1 MSIESEKSPVLKAK
15 SSKNPVPELAIK
27 FQILTQV
34 IDYQKRYRI
43 PDSYLSQFAE
53 IPIQTIRSYLDMGQ
67 ELTDLV
73 PKDILVYF
81 KLLLAV
87 TTYPNRPVYTI
98 KQLQASSDV

>member
-1 MSIESEKSPVLKAK
+1 MMVKSEQSHTLKNK
-15 SSKNPVPELAIK
+15 TQKNPVPELAIK

-43 PDSYLSQFAE
+43 PDSYLSQFAN
-53 IPIQTIRSYLDMGQ
+53 IPIQTIHSYLDMGQ

-73 PKDILVYF
+73 PKDLLVYF

-87 TTYPNRPVYTI
+87 TIYSSNSARPL
-98 KQLQASSDV
+98 KHLQASSDA